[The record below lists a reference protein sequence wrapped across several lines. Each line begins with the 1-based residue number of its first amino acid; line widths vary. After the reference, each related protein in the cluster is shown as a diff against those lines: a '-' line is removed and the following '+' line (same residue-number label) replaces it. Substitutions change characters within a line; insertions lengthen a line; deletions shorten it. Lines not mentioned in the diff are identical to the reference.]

1 MDPSA
6 LYNSYNLSVAW
17 DHPGNSTAIHSR
29 VYFYSCPSEPIEP
42 GKENFT
48 NYLMV
53 TGPGTFY
60 DHERGAI
67 TLLSNIRDG
76 TSSTIGVVQSCRKVH
91 WASPDDLVVDVKKPL
106 NLADFKNAHS
116 GGFQAMMLDGSVRFI
131 KSPTPESRIRTLH
144 SIAGGEETHERSY

>member
-1 MDPSA
+1 M
-6 LYNSYNLSVAW
+6 
-17 DHPGNSTAIHSR
+17 IHSR
-29 VYFYSCPSEPIEP
+29 VSFYSCPSEPIEP

-60 DHERGAI
+60 DPERGAI

-76 TSSTIGVVQSCRKVH
+76 TSSTIGVVHSKRKFL

-106 NLADFKNAHS
+106 NLANFKNPHS
-116 GGFQAMMLDGSVRFI
+116 GGFQAMFLDGSIRFI
-131 KSPTPESRIRTLH
+131 KLSTPESRIRTLL
-144 SIAGGEETHERSY
+144 SIAGDEVIPQGSY